1 MSTTTLKYAI
11 ALSKLK
17 GVGAIKA
24 KNLMAHAGGYEE
36 VFNLTVKDLNKI
48 PGVGTISA
56 KAIYNQ
62 FNSKELFNEVNKEL
76 HFIEKNNINTFV
88 FKEEN
93 YPINL
98 AQCEDGPIVLYTSGN
113 VDFNKTKILSVVGT
127 RKITE
132 YGKDICKQLLQE
144 LANDDVLIVSG
155 LAYGVDSYAHQT
167 CVDLGMQTIGVLAHG
182 LDRIY
187 PATNKKLA
195 SKMCGNGGL
204 VTEFM
209 SETNPDR
216 ENFPKRNRIIAGLA
230 DATLVIESAKKGG
243 SLITA
248 EIANSYSRD
257 VFAVPGK
264 IGDAYSEGCN
274 YLIKTNKAHLVNS
287 AADINYIMNWD
298 VKQTQSKPIQKEL
311 FLDLNED
318 ETKIKK
324 AFESAELLSID
335 SINAQTDLSSSTIA
349 ITLLELEFKG
359 VVKALPGKIYK
370 WN

>member
-1 MSTTTLKYAI
+1 MSSITLKYAI

-17 GVGAIKA
+17 GVGSIKA
-24 KNLMAHAGGYEE
+24 KNLMAHAGGYEN
-36 VFNLTVKDLNKI
+36 VFNLSVKDLSKI
-48 PGVGTISA
+48 PGVGTLSA
-56 KAIYNQ
+56 KTIYNQ
-62 FNSKELFNEVNKEL
+62 FNNKQLFEEVNKEL
-76 HFIEKNNINTFV
+76 KFIERNNITTYV

-93 YPINL
+93 YPVNL
-98 AQCEDGPIVLYTSGN
+98 AQCEDGPIVLYTTGN
-113 VDFNKTKILSVVGT
+113 IDFNKTKILSVVGT

-132 YGKDICKQLLQE
+132 YGKDVCKQLLE
-144 LANDDVLIVSG
+144 GFANDDVLVVSG
-155 LAYGVDSYAHQT
+155 LAYGVDSYAHQL
-167 CVDLGMQTIGVLAHG
+167 CVDLGIQTVGVLAHG

-187 PATNKKLA
+187 PATNKGLA
-195 SKMCGNGGL
+195 KKMCNNGGL

-209 SETNPDR
+209 SGTNPDR

-274 YLIKTNKAHLVNS
+274 FLIKTNKAHLVNS
-287 AADINYIMNWD
+287 VTDINYIMNWD
-298 VKQTQSKPIQKEL
+298 INHAKPKPIQKQL
-311 FLDLNED
+311 FLDLTDD
-318 ETKIKK
+318 ENKIKK
-324 AFESAELLSID
+324 VFETSELLSID
-335 SINAQTDLSSSTIA
+335 SINAQTDLSSSTVA

-359 VVKALPGKIYK
+359 AVKSLPGKIYK

>member
-1 MSTTTLKYAI
+1 MNETKLKYAI

-17 GVGAIKA
+17 GVGSIKA
-24 KNLMAHAGGYEE
+24 KNLMAHAGSYEA
-36 VFNLTVKDLNKI
+36 VFNLNVKELSNI
-48 PGVGTISA
+48 PGVGTVSA
-56 KAIYNQ
+56 KALYNQ
-62 FNSKELFNEVNKEL
+62 FNNKNLFEEVNKEL
-76 HFIEKNNINTFV
+76 KFIDKNNITPLV
-88 FKEEN
+88 FKEKN
-93 YPINL
+93 YPVNL
-98 AQCEDGPIVLYTSGN
+98 AQCEDGPIVLYTTGN
-113 VDFNKTKILSVVGT
+113 IDFNKTKILSIVGT

-132 YGKDICKQLLQE
+132 YGKDTCEQLLE
-144 LANDDVLIVSG
+144 GFANDDVLVVSG
-155 LAYGVDSYAHQT
+155 LAYGVDSFAHQT
-167 CVDLGMQTIGVLAHG
+167 CVDLGIQTVSVLAHG

-187 PATNKKLA
+187 PTINKKLA
-195 SKMCGNGGL
+195 NKMCNNGGL
-204 VTEFM
+204 VTEFVNG
-209 SETNPDR
+209 TNPDR

-287 AADINYIMNWD
+287 VADINYIMNWD
-298 VKQTQSKPIQKEL
+298 VTQTKSKPVQKQL
-311 FLDLNED
+311 FLDLSED
-318 ETKIKK
+318 ENKIKQV
-324 AFESAELLSID
+324 FDTNELLSID
-335 SINAQTDLSSSTIA
+335 SINAQTDLSSSTVA

-359 VVKALPGKIYK
+359 AVKSLPGKIYK

>member
-1 MSTTTLKYAI
+1 MNDSVLKYAI

-24 KNLMAHAGGYEE
+24 KNLMAHAGGYEQ
-36 VFNLTVKDLNKI
+36 VFNLSVNDLNKI
-48 PGVGTISA
+48 PGVGTLSA
-56 KAIYNQ
+56 KTIHNQ
-62 FNSKELFNEVNKEL
+62 FNCKQLFEEVNKEL
-76 HFIEKNNINTFV
+76 KFIEKNNITPYI

-98 AQCEDGPIVLYTSGN
+98 AQCEDGPIVLYSTGN
-113 VDFNKTKILSVVGT
+113 IDFNKTKILSVVGT

-132 YGKDICKQLLQE
+132 YGKDVCKQLLE
-144 LANDDVLIVSG
+144 GFTNDDVLVVSG
-155 LAYGVDSYAHQT
+155 LAYGVDSFTHQM
-167 CVDLGMQTIGVLAHG
+167 CVDSGIQTVGVLAHG

-187 PATNKKLA
+187 PATNKSLA
-195 SKMCGNGGL
+195 TKMCNNGGL

-209 SETNPDR
+209 SGTNPDR

-264 IGDAYSEGCN
+264 IGDVYSEGCN

-287 AADINYIMNWD
+287 VADINYIMNWD
-298 VKQTQSKPIQKEL
+298 VNKKKSKPVQKKI
-311 FLDLNED
+311 FLDLSED
-318 ETKIKK
+318 ENKIKK
-324 AFESAELLSID
+324 VFETNELLSID
-335 SINAQTDLSSSTIA
+335 SINAQTDLSISTVA

-359 VVKALPGKIYK
+359 AVKSLPGKIYK
-370 WN
+370 WS